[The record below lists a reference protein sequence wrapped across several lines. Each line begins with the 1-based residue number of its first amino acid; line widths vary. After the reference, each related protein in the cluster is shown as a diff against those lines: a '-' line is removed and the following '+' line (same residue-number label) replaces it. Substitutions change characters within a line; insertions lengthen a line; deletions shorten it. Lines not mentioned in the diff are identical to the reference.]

1 MIIAIVND
9 YQISTKEYKAELN
22 VVMSKMKLEEPTEEA
37 KSRAVEQL
45 IDGYLLLLEA
55 KNSDIDINAEMIEN
69 EFVEIMLKYDS
80 KEEFDEMLAIH
91 NLNYETIKDRL
102 HNDLLVKEYIQ
113 RQFPPTDDI
122 PMDKLSDIYVN
133 NKEAFVTQEMVK
145 ASHIL
150 IQGEDKES
158 LQKILEIRNSIS
170 CAEDFLALA
179 GEHSQCPSH
188 CTCGELGY
196 ITRGKMVKEFDD
208 VAFNLSLNEI
218 SEPVKTPFGYH
229 LIMITDRKNSK
240 IAAFEEVKDALQ
252 KRLQQIDCELQLI
265 RHLKKLRSSAE
276 IFIKHDKL

>member
-1 MIIAIVND
+1 MVIAVVND
-9 YQISTKEYKAELN
+9 YQISIKEYQAELN

-102 HNDLLVKEYIQ
+102 HNDMLVKEYIQ
-113 RQFPPTDDI
+113 RQFPPTEDI
-122 PMDKLSDIYVN
+122 PMEKLNDIYTN
-133 NKEAFVTQEMVK
+133 NQEAFITQEMVK

-150 IQGEDKES
+150 IQGEEKES
-158 LQKILEIRNSIS
+158 LQKILEIRDSIS

-179 GEHSQCPSH
+179 GEYSQCPSH
-188 CTCGELGY
+188 CTCGDLGY

-208 VAFNLSLNEI
+208 VAFNLQINEI
-218 SEPVKTPFGYH
+218 SDPVKTSFGYH
-229 LIMITDRKNSK
+229 LIMVTERRESK
-240 IAAFEEVKDALQ
+240 TAAFEEVKDALQ

-276 IFIKHDKL
+276 IFIKHDRL